1 MRSSSPSSGRTME
14 KDGQFSCF
22 GGRGLL
28 APSVVRYRIDST
40 TMRTMVTGDSH
51 SNGLKNYL
59 FKTVHDLY
67 LLLHLVQFHE
77 FISLHV
83 LQTICLLFTFSKL
96 FPQQASPSWRCFH
109 VDSLPVILG
118 TWYNHP
124 REEHNTSGIRRITI
138 SLPVEYAVKGQHG
151 RQTVRL
157 LNASAKLDGLR
168 FMLSGVR

>member
-1 MRSSSPSSGRTME
+1 ME

-67 LLLHLVQFHE
+67 LLLHLVQFH
-77 FISLHV
+77 
-83 LQTICLLFTFSKL
+83 
-96 FPQQASPSWRCFH
+96 
-109 VDSLPVILG
+109 
-118 TWYNHP
+118 
-124 REEHNTSGIRRITI
+124 
-138 SLPVEYAVKGQHG
+138 
-151 RQTVRL
+151 
-157 LNASAKLDGLR
+157 
-168 FMLSGVR
+168 